1 MMYIS
6 SPTLGNR
13 TLAVCT
19 KLDLMDHGTD
29 ALDILYGRGKRK
41 YSGFCFCLDAN
52 VNVILEDS
60 LFLIILIILR
70 NSNKCFF
77 FLSLL
82 VIPVKLGI
90 IGVMNRSQLDINN
103 KKVSIVKIAQR
114 LNKLLSKSSQPDS
127 QVYTKRL
134 VFCKHIES

>member
-1 MMYIS
+1 MMNIS

-41 YSGFCFCLDAN
+41 YSSFCFCLDAM

-77 FLSLL
+77 FSL
-82 VIPVKLGI
+82 
-90 IGVMNRSQLDINN
+90 
-103 KKVSIVKIAQR
+103 
-114 LNKLLSKSSQPDS
+114 
-127 QVYTKRL
+127 
-134 VFCKHIES
+134 C